1 MSKRIL
7 TLSLVATTLLFS
19 NCSKNENNEN
29 PAPAPTPTELTHANV
44 IKNVTLEV
52 IVATYKD
59 MDEKAQLLKDA
70 VYTFNNQSTEENL
83 TKVKQAWAATR
94 QAWEQSEGFL
104 YGPASNKSLDPAMD
118 SWPVD
123 SQEIANIINGTSEF
137 FNKDINED
145 GVINDEDKKITV
157 DVITH
162 NAETRGFHLIEY
174 LVWGPNGNKTADQ
187 VTAREKEYLVAA
199 TQDLK
204 GNTNTLY
211 EDWSADKGGWA
222 NRFLNTGDQKD
233 NKAFPSYGA
242 AYGQYVEGM
251 VEIANEVTATKIN
264 DAFNPSGTPDISKEE
279 SRFSNNS
286 TKDFADNIRS
296 IQNVYLGQYQGKK
309 GLGLSDAVAKEN
321 AALDTKVKTAIT
333 EAIQAIEAMGV
344 FSKAIFD
351 DKAKV
356 TAAQEKVAALRDLL
370 DSELKAYVLTLK

>member
-7 TLSLVATTLLFS
+7 ALSLVATGLLFS
-19 NCSKNENNEN
+19 NCSKNENNET
-29 PAPAPTPTELTHANV
+29 PAPAPTELTHANV

-70 VYTFNNQSTEENL
+70 VYVFNNQSTEENL

-123 SQEIANIINGTSEF
+123 SQEIANIINGTAKIFE
-137 FNKDINED
+137 KDINED
-145 GVINDEDKKITV
+145 GKIDDEDKKITV

-162 NAETRGFHLIEY
+162 NADTRGFHLIEY
-174 LVWGPNGNKTADQ
+174 LVWGAEGNKTAAQITD
-187 VTAREKEYLVAA
+187 REKEYLVAA

-211 EDWSADKGGWA
+211 EDWSVGKGDWA
-222 NRFLNTGDQKD
+222 SRFL
-233 NKAFPSYGA
+233 KAGTVQNDPKIFPSYAA

-309 GLGLSDAVAKEN
+309 GLGLSDAVAKGN

>member
-7 TLSLVATTLLFS
+7 TLSLVATGLLFS
-19 NCSKNENNEN
+19 YCSKNEDEK
-29 PAPAPTPTELTHANV
+29 PAPTPGPTELTHANV

-59 MDEKAQLLKDA
+59 MDEKAQKLKDA
-70 VYTFNNQSTEENL
+70 VYVFNNQSTEENL

-94 QAWEQSEGFL
+94 EAWEQSEGFL

-123 SQEIANIINGTSEF
+123 SEEIANIINGTAKI

-145 GVINDEDKKITV
+145 GKIDDEDKKITV

-162 NAETRGFHLIEY
+162 NADTRGFHLIEY
-174 LVWGPNGNKTADQ
+174 LVWGAEGNKTAAQ
-187 VTAREKEYLVAA
+187 ITSREKEYLIAA

-211 EDWSADKGGWA
+211 EDWSVGKGDWA
-222 NRFLNTGDQKD
+222 SRFLNAGDQKD
-233 NKAFPSYGA
+233 QKALPSYA
-242 AYGQYVEGM
+242 AVYGQYVEGM

-296 IQNVYLGQYQGKK
+296 IQNIYLGQYQGKK
-309 GLGLSDAVAKEN
+309 GLGLSDIVAKGN
-321 AALDTKVKTAIT
+321 AALDTKVKKAIT
-333 EAIQAIEAMGV
+333 DAISAIEAMGI
-344 FSKAIFD
+344 FSKAIFN

-356 TAAQEKVAALRDLL
+356 TTAQEKVAALRDLL
-370 DSELKAYVLTLK
+370 DGELKAYVLTLK